1 MWGVAVND
9 STNTSEQISNVY
21 NEAQKYTDQSVK
33 DTMIQN
39 YITNITT
46 RNEDITELVKNFE
59 NNVSAA
65 AESVQRNTTKFGA
78 CIDLDGANINQVNEL
93 KQDVKQGFQKLN
105 EDVKV
110 LKKVL
115 ETESD
120 TSTTAEQVATETQG
134 SSSTTEQKAEQ
145 EQKSKQ
151 ETEQKATFTALN
163 SFNKYLSGRG
173 KEMFSS
179 FLPSLPSSP
188 FKRKNP
194 SITIREHFDTLMN
207 GKRREPFCL
216 FMCADVNNSKQSST
230 QISNSTNID
239 LQTNLQTQDIY
250 KKIDTAYDKTVETIN
265 KISEAI
271 NETTNSIASA
281 SSVQINEFIIET
293 PADACRLNLKNLDVN
308 QQNKLEQQV
317 ELSTAIQS
325 INSLTTDTEIKAI
338 MSDMMGLTQASDTK
352 QEAKTDTKQ
361 TTEQKQSNDQLTAQT
376 AGSDYSRLITIIVIV
391 LLVGGAFFGFMKSR
405 KNVDSYFDGES
416 NGDETTTTSTATT
429 TTTSKGGRRMRW

>member
-65 AESVQRNTTKFGA
+65 ADSVQRNTTKFGA

-115 ETESD
+115 ESESD
-120 TSTTAEQVATETQG
+120 TSITAEQAATETQG
-134 SSSTTEQKAEQ
+134 SSATSEQTAEQ

-173 KEMFSS
+173 GGERFSLLS
-179 FLPSLPSSP
+179 SL
-188 FKRKNP
+188 KRKN
-194 SITIREHFDTLMN
+194 SAITIREHFDMLMDGGN
-207 GKRREPFCL
+207 GGGKRKEPFCL
-216 FMCADVNNSKQSST
+216 FMCADVNTSKQSST

-239 LQTNLQTQDIY
+239 LQTNIQTQDIY

-281 SSVQINEFIIET
+281 SSIQINEFIIET
-293 PADACRLNLKNLDVN
+293 PADACRLNLKNLDVS
-308 QQNKLEQQV
+308 QKNKLEQQV

-361 TTEQKQSNDQLTAQT
+361 TSEQKQSNEQTTTQT
-376 AGSDYSRLITIIVIV
+376 AGSDYSTLITIIVIV
-391 LLVGGAFFGFMKSR
+391 LLVGGAIFGFMKCR
-405 KNVDSYFDGES
+405 KNFDSYFDGDGSEGS
-416 NGDETTTTSTATT
+416 DGEQQDTTTT
-429 TTTSKGGRRMRW
+429 KGGWRW